1 MKVDD
6 NDVKNVAREVAR
18 AQFAQYGMANMGDE
32 YVNNY
37 ADELLK
43 QKGTAEQF
51 AERAVDLKIVSALKG
66 KVTLN
71 HKEISLDD
79 FNKMLTE
86 QK

>member
-1 MKVDD
+1 
-6 NDVKNVAREVAR
+6 
-18 AQFAQYGMANMGDE
+18 MANMGDE

>member
-1 MKVDD
+1 MSTTTP
-6 NDVKNVAREVAR
+6 
-18 AQFAQYGMANMGDE
+18 MS
-32 YVNNY
+32 
-37 ADELLK
+37 LLK